1 VADGNSAER
10 LPLDGYFTPFA
21 LADALVDKLA
31 TDGFWRG
38 GSLLEP
44 SAGKGAFVVA
54 AHQLQPHRL
63 IALDIDPE
71 RCSELRQSP
80 AVDVFPADF
89 LTFGMASRFELI
101 VGNPPYTGA
110 EQHVRKALSMRAQ
123 FGAVAFLLRLAFLE
137 SAERIAFWQEHPA
150 SKIYALAQRP
160 SFTGSATD
168 KAAYGFFVWA
178 NWHRGPTELEVISWR

>member
-1 VADGNSAER
+1 MADGSSAER

-21 LADALVDKLA
+21 LADALVNKLA
-31 TDGFWRG
+31 IDGFWRG

-54 AHQLQPHRL
+54 SYQLQPHRL

-71 RCSELRQSP
+71 RCAELRESP
-80 AVDVFPADF
+80 SVDVFQADF
-89 LTFGMASRFELI
+89 LTWGMVSKFQLI

-110 EQHVRKALSMRAQ
+110 EQHVRKALSLRAP

-137 SAERIAFWQEHPA
+137 SKERVAFW
-150 SKIYALAQRP
+150 K
-160 SFTGSATD
+160 
-168 KAAYGFFVWA
+168 
-178 NWHRGPTELEVISWR
+178 